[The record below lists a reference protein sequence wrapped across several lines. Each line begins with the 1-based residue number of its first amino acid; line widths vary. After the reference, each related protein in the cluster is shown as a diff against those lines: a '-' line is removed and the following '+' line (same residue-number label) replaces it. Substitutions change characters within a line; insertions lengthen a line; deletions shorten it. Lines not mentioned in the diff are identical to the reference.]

1 MAQLASA
8 GKVSMLVSV
17 LDPPLMINPVM
28 RNMHAITNNIELIRI
43 ELQIK
48 NYQLGNCLLGRCW
61 LLGQG
66 GEVEAPR

>member
-17 LDPPLMINPVM
+17 PDPPLMINPVM
-28 RNMHAITNNIELIRI
+28 GNMHAITNNIKLIKN

-48 NYQLGNCLLGRCW
+48 IYQLGNCLLGRYW

-66 GEVEAPR
+66 GEVEAPG